1 MSAPV
6 IVSIVAILVSSASW
20 ERSRQQKRAPRDPC
34 MRHQPDG
41 GFFSAP
47 LRRWRPSYNKTRA
60 HTPCPLRKWR
70 GRYPRRRGGSSG
82 MAPVLTAWNLD
93 ERLGGPISCG
103 ETDG

>member
-60 HTPCPLRKWR
+60 HTPALWES
-70 GRYPRRRGGSSG
+70 GADATRGGGAGQAEWLRSSG
-82 MAPVLTAWNLD
+82 QSGEGMGDKAV
-93 ERLGGPISCG
+93 RL
-103 ETDG
+103 

>member
-47 LRRWRPSYNKTRA
+47 PRRWRPSYNKTRA

-70 GRYPRRRGGSSG
+70 GRYPRRRGGASGKGAGCWGHGESSG
-82 MAPVLTAWNLD
+82 
-93 ERLGGPISCG
+93 LGG
-103 ETDG
+103 DGLV